1 MMMFWYGSHL
11 IFWQAAL
18 MSLGMVIFWGLLI
31 WGLYVLITGNSR
43 HSAIHHPRL
52 GDDARQILD
61 QRLARGEIDLDQY
74 HRLIEALGHD
84 RPNSQTDMG
93 ASK

>member
-1 MMMFWYGSHL
+1 
-11 IFWQAAL
+11 
-18 MSLGMVIFWGLLI
+18 
-31 WGLYVLITGNSR
+31 
-43 HSAIHHPRL
+43 L